1 DLDQLEYYC
10 EKLYTT
16 DDPVVRTQAEKACA
30 SLCDRRDC
38 PSICQLLLQRSTSCY
53 AQLIA
58 STALTKYISNRD
70 AVIPLTTRL
79 EIPYFCLAHKHPVIT
94 SFSRSILIQMNSYPS
109 FTHVASAVLSSNYS
123 VVCCSEK
130 LQPKFGAISLYL
142 QRLNRK
148 PCSFQSGQ
156 SSAVLVGVQLLNNL
170 VSEMN
175 QNAESD
181 MTRIIFLQRKL
192 SASFRDCLLLPIFR
206 LSLNLLR
213 EADKNIQSLDFTD
226 VNQHGLVSQSLQLFH
241 ACLTFDFIG
250 TTAGTGSFLGDDSSN
265 GLDDLV
271 VIQIPTSWRSIFLD
285 TDTVPLFFRLYRGLP
300 PELSTL
306 VLSCLVQLASVRRS
320 LFTNPERTTF
330 LSGLVNGTRNILAAQ
345 SSTLADQNIYHEF
358 CRLLS
363 RLKCNFQ
370 LTELAALDCYVEFIQ
385 LLTAFTIHT
394 LKSFHKESNH
404 NNSLHYLLALWQ
416 RLVASVPYV
425 QSPDSD
431 LMEDAASQISR
442 AYIEACLAS
451 VTDYVNCPTR
461 VRVTSAKQRTSHTSH
476 NLWPFASGEDTKA
489 TELADGSSENDDD
502 MECPLD
508 DMTTLLQQLEQLVR
522 LTTNRLNMTSASQL
536 SRDISTPSV
545 ISQLNHSP
553 GASRLEMATL
563 SFFEQFRRMYVG
575 ESVGRMSRVYQR
587 LSEVLGISD
596 DLTVLGV
603 FANKI
608 VTNIKYW
615 SSNEPILNRTLNL
628 LSELSRGYTAMRKLI
643 RLDDIQFVLTN
654 HNEEHFSFLATKAGT
669 SSLSP
674 ARQAA
679 EFRLRTSFY
688 ASLARL
694 LMVDLGE
701 NEDRFLKFM
710 APLTRSTNRL
720 IIALLSGGPSHMSP
734 DEIKSA
740 IVGLARDLRGLSSS
754 LNTKSS
760 YQMLLDWFYPMG
772 FKLFGR
778 ALELWSLDPI
788 VSVSVLKLLA
798 EIVHNRNGRLLF
810 DPTVPTG
817 YLLFTELSR
826 VLTAFGKSFS
836 VPYHSYFVQS
846 DVPDIHIQEFAI
858 IGRCKYA
865 KTCALL
871 VQLFDEA
878 AGSYEKA
885 LTMVTQGSSVDGNLL
900 QVIRL
905 DEHRLAWLVYMV
917 GSLIGSRV
925 NYTNADDDCD
935 GELVCRVL
943 QLVRLTTNRLNM
955 TSASQLSRDISTP
968 SVISQ
973 LNHSPGASRL
983 EMATLSFFEQF
994 RRMYVGES
1002 VGRMSRVYQ
1011 RLSEVL
1017 GISDDLTVLGVFA
1030 NKIVTNIKY
1039 WSSNEPIL
1047 NRTLNLLSELSRGY
1061 TAMRKLIRL
1070 DDIQFVLTNHNVSL
1084 LLDVP
1089 VVVGTRCLQLIP
1101 NTREL
1106 PKQSVYQV
1114 KLKPIVAAL
1123 DALKVC
1129 LSGSFINFGVFSLFR
1144 EESLEKAVE
1153 MGVQLML
1160 CVDESELQEFP
1171 KVAHSFFSLLEYLV
1185 NDHMP
1190 FVASLGGVLV
1200 HFLNTIANN
1209 ILSTD
1214 TTIAENCCLCLDYI
1228 LTHVFKL
1235 VQHEQHSNLL
1245 SDGSQISTD
1254 ESLRLVTLEDDSSVS
1269 NGNTTASKKYGASRY
1284 AVWSTRT
1291 PVAEANLLDLVKLS
1305 SDGLSVPASLNLLR
1319 RILVILLS
1327 SVIQEDC
1334 RIQWSMTRPLLPL
1347 ILLNNEY
1354 YLELRNRVIANLPVG
1369 RQQAMTKLFDKLMD
1383 EVEFNLAGKNRDK
1396 FTQNVS
1402 SFKLALGEFVKSM
1415 YSKSTD
1421 DMDSSSTAGGET
1433 VRNGSAEQ
1441 CASEYL
1447 CLSTAIIQTAGLGLV
1462 L

>member
-70 AVIPLTTRL
+70 TVIPLTTRIEIRDYVLNFLASHSDL
-79 EIPYFCLAHKHPVIT
+79 EKFVQQALVTLVCRLTKTGWFDCLENNEG
-94 SFSRSILIQMNSYPS
+94 FRDIL
-109 FTHVASAVLSSNYS
+109 TCAS
-123 VVCCSEK
+123 
-130 LQPKFGAISLYL
+130 KFIE
-142 QRLNRK
+142 
-148 PCSFQSGQ
+148 SGQ
-156 SSAVLVGVQLLNNL
+156 SSAVLIGVQLLNNL

-213 EADKNIQSLDFTD
+213 EADKNIQSLDFTN

-320 LFTNPERTTF
+320 LFTNPERTIF
-330 LSGLVNGTRNILAAQ
+330 LSGLVNGARNILATQ

-394 LKSFHKESNH
+394 LKSFHKETNH

-442 AYIEACLAS
+442 AYIEACVAS

-461 VRVTSAKQRTSHTSH
+461 VRVTSAKQRTSHPSR
-476 NLWPFASGEDTKA
+476 NLWPFASSEDTKA
-489 TELADGSSENDDD
+489 TAPVDGSSENDDD
-502 MECPLD
+502 VECPLD
-508 DMTTLLQQLEQLVR
+508 DMTTLLQQLEQFAIIGRCKYAKTCALLIQLFDEAAGSYEKALTMVTQGSSVDSNLLQVIRLDEHRLAWLVYMVGSLIGSR
-522 LTTNRLNMTSASQL
+522 VNYTNSDDDCDGELVCRVLQL
-536 SRDISTPSV
+536 
-545 ISQLNHSP
+545 
-553 GASRLEMATL
+553 
-563 SFFEQFRRMYVG
+563 
-575 ESVGRMSRVYQR
+575 VYQR

-628 LSELSRGYTAMRKLI
+628 LSELSRGYTAIRKLI

-654 HNEEHFSFLATKAGT
+654 HNEEHFPFLATKAGT

-720 IIALLSGGPSHMSP
+720 IIAVLSGGPSHMSP
-734 DEIKSA
+734 EEIKGA

-778 ALELWSLDPI
+778 ALELWPLDPT
-788 VSVSVLKLLA
+788 VNVSVLKLLT

-826 VLTAFGKSFS
+826 VLTAFG
-836 VPYHSYFVQS
+836 
-846 DVPDIHIQEFAI
+846 
-858 IGRCKYA
+858 
-865 KTCALL
+865 
-871 VQLFDEA
+871 
-878 AGSYEKA
+878 
-885 LTMVTQGSSVDGNLL
+885 
-900 QVIRL
+900 
-905 DEHRLAWLVYMV
+905 
-917 GSLIGSRV
+917 
-925 NYTNADDDCD
+925 
-935 GELVCRVL
+935 
-943 QLVRLTTNRLNM
+943 
-955 TSASQLSRDISTP
+955 
-968 SVISQ
+968 
-973 LNHSPGASRL
+973 
-983 EMATLSFFEQF
+983 
-994 RRMYVGES
+994 
-1002 VGRMSRVYQ
+1002 
-1011 RLSEVL
+1011 
-1017 GISDDLTVLGVFA
+1017 
-1030 NKIVTNIKY
+1030 
-1039 WSSNEPIL
+1039 
-1047 NRTLNLLSELSRGY
+1047 
-1061 TAMRKLIRL
+1061 
-1070 DDIQFVLTNHNVSL
+1070 
-1084 LLDVP
+1084 
-1089 VVVGTRCLQLIP
+1089 LQLIP
-1101 NTREL
+1101 NTRDL

-1190 FVASLGGVLV
+1190 FVASLGGVLI

-1245 SDGSQISTD
+1245 SDGPQISAD
-1254 ESLRLVTLEDDSSVS
+1254 ESLRLITLEDDSSVS
-1269 NGNTTASKKYGASRY
+1269 NGNTAASKKYGASRY

-1291 PVAEANLLDLVKLS
+1291 PVAEANLLDLIKLS
-1305 SDGLSVPASLNLLR
+1305 SDGLGVPASLNLLR

-1383 EVEFNLAGKNRDK
+1383 EVEFNLTGKNRDK

-1415 YSKSTD
+1415 YSKSSD
-1421 DMDSSSTAGGET
+1421 DMDSSSTAGAEAI
-1433 VRNGSAEQ
+1433 RNGGADQ
-1441 CASEYL
+1441 CASECL